1 MNFSLY
7 LLYLAAAAAT
17 VASPGPGVLMT
28 LMRSMQWGYRWSI
41 WTVTGIATGVIVM
54 AGISATGLSFLL
66 AQSPLVYDWMRIIGA
81 CYMVWLGI
89 KNWRV
94 KTVSLG
100 AALRQHSTVTAKKEK
115 EEPAHPSP
123 RGLWLESVGLQ
134 MTNPMLIMF
143 FISLFPQFID
153 PAYDYTL
160 QFVVLTLTFAAL
172 VMVIHSGYAIAVTYF
187 RGFLNNPSI
196 SRLIY
201 RAGGT
206 IFILLALKVFSQ
218 VFF

>member
-1 MNFSLY
+1 MNYSLY
-7 LLYLAAAAAT
+7 LLYIVAAAAT

-41 WTVTGIATGVIVM
+41 WTVTGIASGTIVM

-66 AQSPLVYDWMRIIGA
+66 AQSPAAYDWMCIVGA

-94 KTVSLG
+94 KTVSLS
-100 AALRQHSTVTAKKEK
+100 AAMRHKANNNEKSIK
-115 EEPAHPSP
+115 EEPEHPTPWS
-123 RGLWLESVGLQ
+123 LWFEAIALQ

-153 PAYDYTL
+153 PKGDHDL
-160 QFVVLTLTFAAL
+160 QFVVLSLTFASL

-187 RGFLNNPSI
+187 RGFLNSPRI
-196 SRLIY
+196 SQLIY

-218 VFF
+218 VIF